1 MSEEMPKLTVGFITY
16 GDNTAKYLPYFLP
29 SLIKQKI
36 DNLKILVVDNTEGE
50 ENFNLNYLKDNYPD
64 IEIIKKNKNLGF
76 SRAYNIMIKRALD
89 NGSKYFC
96 ALNPDMVLEDNSLS
110 ELIEKIDKDDNLGS
124 VSPRIL
130 KWNFDKKEKTKQID
144 TLGIKLL
151 PGLRFVDADQGSE
164 ENESFKDLEILGPS
178 GAAGVY
184 RLSGLEKIKVNNQ
197 YFDELMFMYKE
208 DCDLDYRLFLAGYKS
223 LYVSEAVIYHDRTVF
238 SRGENDLKV
247 VLNRKS
253 KNKKV
258 KEWSF
263 LNQHIIFLKFWSRQT
278 FLNKIKVTWFAFKMF
293 VFVLIFE
300 RYLFKQYFKLFKIR
314 NNKK

>member
-263 LNQHIIFLKFWSRQT
+263 LNQHIIFLKLWSRQT

>member
-1 MSEEMPKLTVGFITY
+1 MPKLTVGFITY